1 MNKEFDFDDIGK
13 RIPYRTPET
22 FFEHNRR
29 EILKHTCGEE
39 RHERNRFR
47 VIVPAILVVAAL
59 LVGILF
65 MPFSHEKSDISDV
78 SSAFILMA
86 GTESGNSEAMDNFI
100 ESLSDDELQELAELS
115 ETDIFLF

>member
-47 VIVPAILVVAAL
+47 VIVPAILVVAGFYLCRFLMRKATYPMCHL
-59 LVGILF
+59 LLY
-65 MPFSHEKSDISDV
+65 
-78 SSAFILMA
+78 
-86 GTESGNSEAMDNFI
+86 
-100 ESLSDDELQELAELS
+100 
-115 ETDIFLF
+115 

>member
-65 MPFSHEKSDISDV
+65 YAGF
-78 SSAFILMA
+78 LMRKA
-86 GTESGNSEAMDNFI
+86 TYPMCH
-100 ESLSDDELQELAELS
+100 LLLY
-115 ETDIFLF
+115 

>member
-13 RIPYRTPET
+13 RTPYGTPET
-22 FFEHNRR
+22 FFEDNRR

-39 RHERNRFR
+39 CHKRNRFR

-59 LVGILF
+59 LAGILF
-65 MPFSHEKSDISDV
+65 MPLSHEKSDIPDV
-78 SSAFILMA
+78 PSTFILMA
-86 GTESGNSEAMDNFI
+86 GTESGNSEVMDHFI
-100 ESLSDDELQELAELS
+100 ESLSDEELQELAELS

>member
-65 MPFSHEKSDISDV
+65 MPFSHEEKRHTRCVICFYTDGRNGIGEFRSD
-78 SSAFILMA
+78 
-86 GTESGNSEAMDNFI
+86 G
-100 ESLSDDELQELAELS
+100 
-115 ETDIFLF
+115 

>member
-59 LVGILF
+59 LVGIYLCRF
-65 MPFSHEKSDISDV
+65 
-78 SSAFILMA
+78 LMRKA
-86 GTESGNSEAMDNFI
+86 TYPMCH
-100 ESLSDDELQELAELS
+100 LLLY
-115 ETDIFLF
+115 

>member
-39 RHERNRFR
+39 RHEPLGE
-47 VIVPAILVVAAL
+47 I
-59 LVGILF
+59 
-65 MPFSHEKSDISDV
+65 
-78 SSAFILMA
+78 
-86 GTESGNSEAMDNFI
+86 
-100 ESLSDDELQELAELS
+100 
-115 ETDIFLF
+115 

>member
-29 EILKHTCGEE
+29 EIL
-39 RHERNRFR
+39 NRFR

-65 MPFSHEKSDISDV
+65 MPFSHEKSDIPDV

-100 ESLSDDELQELAELS
+100 ESLSDEELQELAELS